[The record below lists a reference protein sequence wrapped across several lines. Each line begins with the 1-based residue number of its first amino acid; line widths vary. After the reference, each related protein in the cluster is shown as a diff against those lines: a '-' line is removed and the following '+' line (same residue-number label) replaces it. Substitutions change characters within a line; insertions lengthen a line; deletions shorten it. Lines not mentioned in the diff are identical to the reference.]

1 MKIFPSIIFLLFSAN
16 AFCCSVLNPPPF
28 SPTFTGT
35 VIKIEEIPDSK
46 QRIAGAT
53 ILITESKNEHFKV
66 GNEYKFI
73 VSGSNGHG
81 GCSAK
86 VKVNETYNIE
96 ANYIPPEI
104 RKEKYKEFDSGLG
117 ILSVGPVNQALKG
130 QPSAAGD
137 AASGAP

>member
-1 MKIFPSIIFLLFSAN
+1 MKIIPSIIFLLFSAN
-16 AFCCSVLNPPPF
+16 AFCCSVRNPPPF
-28 SPTFTGT
+28 NPTFTGT

-53 ILITESKNEHFKV
+53 ILITESKNDNFKV

-73 VSGSNGHG
+73 VSGPNGHG

-86 VKVNETYNIE
+86 VKLNETYSIE

-104 RKEKYKEFDSGLG
+104 RKEKYKEFDSGLS
-117 ILSVGPVNQALKG
+117 ILSVRPVNQALKA
-130 QPSAAGD
+130 QPPAAGTPQ
-137 AASGAP
+137 SGAP